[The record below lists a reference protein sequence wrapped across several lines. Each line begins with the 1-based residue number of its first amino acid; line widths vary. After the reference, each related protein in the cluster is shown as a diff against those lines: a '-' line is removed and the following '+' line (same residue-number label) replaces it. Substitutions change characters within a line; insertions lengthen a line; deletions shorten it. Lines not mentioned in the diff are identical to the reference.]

1 METVELDVE
10 IREKTGKGEAG
21 RIRRNKKIPAVV
33 YGGKEN
39 LHIVVSP
46 EKLKDALRGPF
57 RLNTLLKLKVKD
69 HPEIGEKIV
78 MLKDYQIDPISDK
91 LIHADFIEVREDR
104 KLIIEVPVRLQGT
117 PEGVK
122 KGGVLQWNIRKLKL
136 RCYLKAI
143 IPEVVIDISPLSL
156 GHSFHIGDL
165 KLPEGVE
172 VLMDKTLPIVTI
184 TEIVEEKPPA
194 EAVEEVPKEEKA
206 EEKEEEKKGEKE
218 EEKEEEG
225 KEK

>member
-10 IREKTGKGEAG
+10 IRERTGKGDAG

-39 LHIVVSP
+39 LHIIISP
-46 EKLKDALRGPF
+46 EKLRNALKGPF
-57 RLNTLLKLKVKD
+57 RLNTLLKLKIKD
-69 HPEIGEKIV
+69 HPELGERVV

-91 LIHADFIEVREDR
+91 LIHADFIEVREDK
-104 KLIIEVPVRLQGT
+104 KLVIEVPVRLHGT
-117 PEGVK
+117 PLGVK

-136 RCYLKAI
+136 RCYLNAI
-143 IPEVVIDISPLSL
+143 IPEVVIDISSLSL

-165 KLPEGVE
+165 KLPEGIE

-184 TEIVEEKPPA
+184 TEIAEEKVSA
-194 EAVEEVPKEEKA
+194 EAAEEVPKEEKA
-206 EEKEEEKKGEKE
+206 PEKEKKEEEKAG
-218 EEKEEEG
+218 EG